1 MEEHWVAEVGALTS
15 VAWKGASQPDT
26 EAVAEVANKVEGQPF
41 QLAVVVALQMREPPV
56 EAGVACLGEVA
67 GTAEGAVVAAWNV
80 VGFLDQVAAADP
92 AKMVAQALAWV
103 GRHRLV
109 WVVGVVQVVLEEV

>member
-1 MEEHWVAEVGALTS
+1 M
-15 VAWKGASQPDT
+15 
-26 EAVAEVANKVEGQPF
+26 
-41 QLAVVVALQMREPPV
+41 
-56 EAGVACLGEVA
+56 EAGVACLGEVV
-67 GTAEGAVVAAWNV
+67 GTAEDAVV
-80 VGFLDQVAAADP
+80 GLLDQVAAADP